1 MASSEGDVNDPFY
14 LVREEISDSVS
25 NCESSFSR
33 IHETRGG
40 LPLQNSASQKKE
52 MFANMLSEIDSLFW
66 QLNELDRATDA
77 AERDPNRFRVSREE
91 LERRKVWTSQTRD
104 RLNVLRGRVENA
116 LNNSNTSEQNRVKS
130 VLDQNRNTIDDYML
144 SDERATQDQLFAH
157 QDEQLE
163 DLSHHIRTIGNVGK
177 TIGEELEQQGRMLED
192 LEEDTEGVRAR
203 MQAANQMMIHVFKK
217 AGIRAQLCTVFALT
231 IILVL
236 LFMVALVQME
246 KFKKFLKIII
256 LFLPDLH
263 PPLVIYPL
271 INFYLEKY

>member
-1 MASSEGDVNDPFY
+1 MASSASFTEGGGQGGGDVNDPFY

-25 NCESSFSR
+25 TCESSFSR
-33 IHETRGG
+33 MHN
-40 LPLQNSASQKKE
+40 LQTNQQQKKE
-52 MFANMLSEIDSLFW
+52 TCANISSEIDSLLW
-66 QLNELDRATDA
+66 QLNELDRATEA

-91 LERRKVWTSQTRD
+91 LERRKAWTSQTRE
-104 RLNVLRGRVENA
+104 RLNVLKGRVENMMMNSSNS
-116 LNNSNTSEQNRVKS
+116 LNSEQNRVKS

-144 SDERATQDQLFAH
+144 SDERATQDQLFAN

-192 LEEDTEGVRAR
+192 LEEETEGVRAR

-217 AGIRAQLCTVFALT
+217 AGVRAQLCTVFALT

-236 LFMVALVQME
+236 LFMVAFGSV
-246 KFKKFLKIII
+246 
-256 LFLPDLH
+256 
-263 PPLVIYPL
+263 
-271 INFYLEKY
+271 

>member
-1 MASSEGDVNDPFY
+1 MASSTSFTEGGQGGGGDVNDPFY

-25 NCESSFSR
+25 TCESSFSR
-33 IHETRGG
+33 MHN
-40 LPLQNSASQKKE
+40 LQTNQQQKKDICV
-52 MFANMLSEIDSLFW
+52 NISSEIDSLLW
-66 QLNELDRATDA
+66 QLNELDRATEA

-91 LERRKVWTSQTRD
+91 LERRKAWTSQTRE
-104 RLNVLRGRVENA
+104 RLNVLKGRVENA
-116 LNNSNTSEQNRVKS
+116 TMNSSNSLNSEQNRVKS

-144 SDERATQDQLFAH
+144 SDERATQDQLFTN

-192 LEEDTEGVRAR
+192 LEEETEGVRAR

-217 AGIRAQLCTVFALT
+217 AGVRAQLCTVFALT

-236 LFMVALVQME
+236 LFMVAFGSV
-246 KFKKFLKIII
+246 
-256 LFLPDLH
+256 
-263 PPLVIYPL
+263 
-271 INFYLEKY
+271 

>member
-1 MASSEGDVNDPFY
+1 MASSTSFTEGGDRGGGDVNDPFY

-25 NCESSFSR
+25 TCESSFSR
-33 IHETRGG
+33 MHN
-40 LPLQNSASQKKE
+40 LQTNQQQKKE
-52 MFANMLSEIDSLFW
+52 TCANISSEIDSLLW
-66 QLNELDRATDA
+66 QLNELDRATEA

-91 LERRKVWTSQTRD
+91 LERRKAWTSQTRE
-104 RLNVLRGRVENA
+104 RLNVLKGRVENMMMNSSNS
-116 LNNSNTSEQNRVKS
+116 LNIEQNRVKS

-192 LEEDTEGVRAR
+192 LEEETEGVRAR

-217 AGIRAQLCTVFALT
+217 AGVRAQLCTVFALT

-236 LFMVALVQME
+236 LFMVAFGSV
-246 KFKKFLKIII
+246 
-256 LFLPDLH
+256 
-263 PPLVIYPL
+263 
-271 INFYLEKY
+271 

>member
-1 MASSEGDVNDPFY
+1 MTSEGGGGGDVNDPFY

-33 IHETRGG
+33 LEARGG
-40 LPLQNSASQKKE
+40 LPLQNSSNQKKE
-52 MFANMLSEIDSLFW
+52 MCANISSEIDSLLW
-66 QLNELDRATDA
+66 QLNELDRATEA
-77 AERDPNRFRVSREE
+77 AERDPTRFRVSREE
-91 LERRKVWTSQTRD
+91 LERRKAWTSQTRD
-104 RLNVLRGRVENA
+104 RLNGLKGRVDNA
-116 LNNSNTSEQNRVKS
+116 IVSTSNTISSEQNRVKS

-144 SDERATQDQLFAH
+144 SDERAMQDQLFAH

-192 LEEDTEGVRAR
+192 LEEETEGVKAR

-217 AGIRAQLCTVFALT
+217 AGVRAQLCTVFALT

-236 LFMVALVQME
+236 LFMVAFGSV
-246 KFKKFLKIII
+246 
-256 LFLPDLH
+256 
-263 PPLVIYPL
+263 
-271 INFYLEKY
+271 

>member
-1 MASSEGDVNDPFY
+1 MASSTSFTEGGQGGGGDVNDPFY

-33 IHETRGG
+33 IHH
-40 LPLQNSASQKKE
+40 LQTTNSHHQQKKE
-52 MFANMLSEIDSLFW
+52 TCVNISSEIDSLLW
-66 QLNELDRATDA
+66 QLNELDRATEA

-91 LERRKVWTSQTRD
+91 LERRKAWTSQTRE
-104 RLNVLRGRVENA
+104 RLNVLKGRVENTMMNSSNS
-116 LNNSNTSEQNRVKS
+116 LNSEQNRVKS

-144 SDERATQDQLFAH
+144 SDERATQDQLFAN

-192 LEEDTEGVRAR
+192 LEEETEGVRAR

-217 AGIRAQLCTVFALT
+217 AGVRAQLCTVFALT

-236 LFMVALVQME
+236 LFMVAFGSV
-246 KFKKFLKIII
+246 
-256 LFLPDLH
+256 
-263 PPLVIYPL
+263 
-271 INFYLEKY
+271 

>member
-1 MASSEGDVNDPFY
+1 MASSTSFTEGGQGGGGDVNDPFY

-25 NCESSFSR
+25 TCESSFSR
-33 IHETRGG
+33 MHN
-40 LPLQNSASQKKE
+40 LQTNQQQKKDICV
-52 MFANMLSEIDSLFW
+52 NISSEIDSLLW
-66 QLNELDRATDA
+66 QLNELDRATEA

-91 LERRKVWTSQTRD
+91 LERRKAWTSQTRE
-104 RLNVLRGRVENA
+104 RLNVLKGRVENA
-116 LNNSNTSEQNRVKS
+116 TMNSSNSLNSEQNRVKS

-144 SDERATQDQLFAH
+144 SDERATQDQLFAN

-192 LEEDTEGVRAR
+192 LEEETEGVRAR

-217 AGIRAQLCTVFALT
+217 AGVRAQLCTVFALT

-236 LFMVALVQME
+236 LFMVAFGSV
-246 KFKKFLKIII
+246 
-256 LFLPDLH
+256 
-263 PPLVIYPL
+263 
-271 INFYLEKY
+271 

>member
-1 MASSEGDVNDPFY
+1 MASSTSFTEGGQGGGGDVNDPFY

-25 NCESSFSR
+25 TCESSFSR
-33 IHETRGG
+33 MHN
-40 LPLQNSASQKKE
+40 LQTNQQQKKDICV
-52 MFANMLSEIDSLFW
+52 NISSEIDSLLW
-66 QLNELDRATDA
+66 QLNELDRATEA

-91 LERRKVWTSQTRD
+91 LERRKAWTSQTRE
-104 RLNVLRGRVENA
+104 RLNVLKGRVENA
-116 LNNSNTSEQNRVKS
+116 TMNSSNSLNSEQNRVKS

-144 SDERATQDQLFAH
+144 SDERAMQDQLFAN

-192 LEEDTEGVRAR
+192 LEEETEGVRAR

-217 AGIRAQLCTVFALT
+217 AGVRAQLCTVFALT

-236 LFMVALVQME
+236 LFMVAFGSV
-246 KFKKFLKIII
+246 
-256 LFLPDLH
+256 
-263 PPLVIYPL
+263 
-271 INFYLEKY
+271 

>member
-1 MASSEGDVNDPFY
+1 MASSTSFTEGDRGHGGDVNDPFY

-25 NCESSFSR
+25 RCESSFSR
-33 IHETRGG
+33 I
-40 LPLQNSASQKKE
+40 QNHSQTNQQRQKKE
-52 MFANMLSEIDSLFW
+52 TCANISSEIDSLLW
-66 QLNELDRATDA
+66 QLNELDRATEA

-91 LERRKVWTSQTRD
+91 LERRKAWTSQTRD
-104 RLNVLRGRVENA
+104 RLNVLKGRVENA
-116 LNNSNTSEQNRVKS
+116 TMNNSSNNVNSEQNRVKS

-144 SDERATQDQLFAH
+144 SDERATQDQLFAN

-192 LEEDTEGVRAR
+192 LEEETEGVRAR

-217 AGIRAQLCTVFALT
+217 AGVRAQLCTVFALT

-236 LFMVALVQME
+236 LFMVAFGSV
-246 KFKKFLKIII
+246 
-256 LFLPDLH
+256 
-263 PPLVIYPL
+263 
-271 INFYLEKY
+271 